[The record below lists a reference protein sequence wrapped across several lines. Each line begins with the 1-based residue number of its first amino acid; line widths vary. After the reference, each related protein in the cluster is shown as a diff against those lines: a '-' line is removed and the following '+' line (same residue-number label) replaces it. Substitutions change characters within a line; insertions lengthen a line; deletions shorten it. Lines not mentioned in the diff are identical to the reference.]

1 MTFVYTH
8 TQMQNRFITTSL
20 IALCLAAVP
29 SLESC
34 KKEDIEPDT
43 TQNTTNNSP
52 TPTVV
57 FSFKEGTTVI
67 TADSAKAILYT
78 SGMLG
83 AQGSRKLDVYAFKN
97 GQQIIEFHFSPKTG
111 TQPVAQNGTSAWL
124 SYITNNGNT
133 YPDDFYHC
141 STGNFS
147 LSVCDTINNK
157 ITGTFD
163 FVGSN
168 GTTNKTITE
177 GSIAITVIKKQN

>member
-1 MTFVYTH
+1 MK
-8 TQMQNRFITTSL
+8 NRAFSTAL
-20 IALCLAAVP
+20 IALCLLVLP
-29 SLESC
+29 TVESC
-34 KKEDIEPDT
+34 KKEETEPAT
-43 TQNTTNNSP
+43 TQNNTTTAP
-52 TPTVV
+52 TTPVV
-57 FSFKEGTTVI
+57 FSFKEGTNTI

-78 SGMLG
+78 SGMIG
-83 AQGSRKLDVYAFKN
+83 AQGARRLDVYAFKN

-111 TQPVAQNGTSAWL
+111 NQAVAQNGSSAWL

-141 STGNFS
+141 TSGTFS

-157 ITGTFD
+157 ITGSFD